1 MATRYNP
8 YAMDANLSAG
18 ISNLT
23 KALIGSASDDAAIAR
38 GKASMASAG
47 ASNALTRLRNE
58 QTKREA
64 QNTKL
69 AEAFNLNR
77 DNVTSDPEAVKRLA
91 SLVLPMSEYV
101 EKDVSFDDPLISKG
115 QGVSPGMATAI
126 MGDIGKKI
134 PYKGEAPINYSEE
147 ALKGI
152 VGSMF
157 GSEPSNMNQATA
169 GWSNIQE
176 MGKNKLI
183 ENLLLSSDQTPDR
196 IARILQGK
204 QMGQFFDKGSAKEF
218 AEITA
223 QTKKEVQEIK
233 ETGLNERH
241 IKGLENGISI
251 EKIKQSGLIERQK
264 SQLLTDKYI
273 ANEEIKHKAK
283 VSKMELALEEEMS
296 RLKVAEENKTKKL
309 IAEKRLEATKANDV
323 KKLELEKEI
332 AELQEANKVKIA
344 EMKDA
349 TKKWEFKNRTLT
361 ATYDEVL
368 ILSEEYAIEK
378 GIAKQTEGRYK
389 GLYIID
395 GGYDPSKMMVKLNA
409 NQTVYMTKE
418 MADEFNIPEND
429 RGQFKAEGIKTKDQT
444 KDSQIA
450 MDKFAE
456 QFQNDIEV
464 FTAEDQL
471 PNNHVMGQMRT
482 IFYENAKRLM
492 ESSDN
497 ISWADAYNQV
507 KGKMLTGTTEIGGGA
522 FSSGEFV
529 PNFIIDSAIEMEL
542 AGQFTTQKQEAF
554 SRNLSQRYKYNENV
568 IEGII
573 KYIAEESIRRQTS
586 GY

>member
-58 QTKREA
+58 QTKGEA
-64 QNTKL
+64 QKTKL
-69 AEAFNLNR
+69 AEAFNQYGDAIVN
-77 DNVTSDPEAVKRLA
+77 DPEAVKRLA
-91 SLVLPMSEYV
+91 GLVLPMSEYV

-115 QGVSPGMATAI
+115 QGVSPGMASAI
-126 MGDIGKKI
+126 MGDISKKI

-157 GSEPSNMNQATA
+157 GNEPSNMNQATA
-169 GWSNIQE
+169 GWGNIQE
-176 MGKNKLI
+176 MAKNKLI
-183 ENLLLSSDQTPDR
+183 ENLVLDSDQSKDR
-196 IARILQGK
+196 MAYILSGK
-204 QMGQFFDKGSAKEF
+204 SPGQFFDKGSAKEF
-218 AEITA
+218 AELTS

-233 ETGLNERH
+233 ETGLTSRH
-241 IKGLENGISI
+241 VKGLENNITL
-251 EKIKQSGLIERQK
+251 EKIRELGKGKRQE
-264 SQLLTDKYI
+264 SQLLNEKYI
-273 ANEEIKHKAK
+273 ANEEIKHKSK
-283 VSKMELALEEEMS
+283 VSKMELALKEEMS
-296 RLKVAEENKTKKL
+296 RLKIDQENATKKL
-309 IAEKRLEATKANDV
+309 IAEKKLEQKTANDQ

-332 AELQEANKVKIA
+332 AEIKEANRVKIA
-344 EMKDA
+344 KMTDS
-349 TKKWEFKNRTLT
+349 TKRWEFKNRTLT

-368 ILSEEYAIEK
+368 IVSEEYALEK

-389 GLYIID
+389 GLYTID
-395 GGYDPSKMMVKLNA
+395 GGQDPSKKMVKLNA
-409 NQTVYMTKE
+409 NQTVYMSE
-418 MADEFNIPEND
+418 ELAND
-429 RGQFKAEGIKTKDQT
+429 FGIDVNEQGQFKAEGITTKDPT

-450 MDKFAE
+450 FDKFAE

-464 FTAEDQL
+464 FTTEGEL

-482 IFYENAKRLM
+482 IFYDSAKSLM
-492 ESSDN
+492 ESSN

-507 KGKMLTGTTEIGGGA
+507 KGKMLTGTTEIGGGVL
-522 FSSGEFV
+522 SSGEFV
-529 PNFIIDSAIEMEL
+529 PNFILDSAIAMEL
-542 AGQFTTQKQEAF
+542 AGQFTAQKQGAF
-554 SRNLSQRYKYNENV
+554 VKNLSQRYKYNEDV

-573 KYIAEESIRRQTS
+573 KYIANESVRRQTS

>member
-8 YAMDANLSAG
+8 YALDPNLSAG

-23 KALIGSASDDAAIAR
+23 KALIGSASDDAALAR
-38 GKASMASAG
+38 AKASIASAG

-58 QTKREA
+58 QTKREG
-64 QNTKL
+64 QYTKL
-69 AEAFNLNR
+69 AEAFNLDRTNIL
-77 DNVTSDPEAVKRLA
+77 NDPLMVKNLA
-91 SLVLPMSEYV
+91 GLVVPMSEYV
-101 EKDVSFDDPLISKG
+101 EKDVAFDDPLISKG

-157 GSEPSNMNQATA
+157 GNEPSNMNQATA
-169 GWSNIQE
+169 GWGNIQE

-196 IARILQGK
+196 IAAILQGK
-204 QMGQFFDKGSAKEF
+204 SPGQFFDKGSAKEF

-223 QTKKEVQEIK
+223 KTKKDVEEIK
-233 ETGLNERH
+233 QEGLTERH

-283 VSKMELALEEEMS
+283 VSKMELALKEEMA
-296 RLKVAEENKTKKL
+296 RLKIAEETKTEKL
-309 IAEKRLEATKANDV
+309 IAEKKLEQETANDQ

-332 AELQEANKVKIA
+332 AQLKEANRVKIA
-344 EMKDA
+344 KMTDS
-349 TKKWEFKNRTLT
+349 TKRWEFKNRTLT

-368 ILSEEYAIEK
+368 IVSEEYAIEK

-395 GGYDPSKMMVKLNA
+395 GGYDPSKKMVKLNA
-409 NQTVYMTKE
+409 NQTVYMSE
-418 MADEFNIPEND
+418 ELANDFNIDVNEQ
-429 RGQFKAEGIKTKDQT
+429 GQYKAEGIKTKDPT
-444 KDSQIA
+444 KDSQISF
-450 MDKFAE
+450 DKFAE

-464 FTAEDQL
+464 FTADGEL

-482 IFYENAKRLM
+482 IFYESAKGLM
-492 ESSDN
+492 ESSD

-529 PNFIIDSAIEMEL
+529 PNFILDSAIEMEL
-542 AGQFTTQKQEAF
+542 AGQFTAQKQGAF
-554 SRNLSQRYKYNENV
+554 VKNLSQRYKYNEDV
-568 IEGII
+568 IEGILE
-573 KYIAEESIRRQTS
+573 YVASESIRRRTV
-586 GY
+586 GN